1 MRVTSLPQLH
11 CVIKPRFVFINSLE
25 LVEISDVFDISC
37 AHQLYILLRNSLV
50 QLSSYLRITTPTRQ
64 NLLTIMVNQSPVAT
78 ATSPNISGRN
88 AKKSKEEW
96 KRNVWRSKTVRLLNG
111 SFLEATSPPTEPL
124 LIEADANV
132 LKLFV
137 SWLYTGKFHMIRQH
151 LLQDDDDDDDK
162 WYIGITKLYIL
173 ADWLNCTAL
182 ERLIVTA
189 QQDRLMGSRWNLPTW
204 RSIDLLSHSSLESS
218 GLYQYY
224 LTVYDQ
230 HWDGHVGDQTHPDG
244 QSIPATLSEDPMPPH
259 FAYRVLLMKLRTAQ
273 NNKGEEKDCQCCR
286 DRCKFHRHESEEERK
301 ATCGSLNDETEDD
314 EDATSDFDSEVDSES
329 ESESD
334 TDSDADTSAGPT
346 AKKRVREGEDNEG
359 AKAKRIKAV

>member
-1 MRVTSLPQLH
+1 MI
-11 CVIKPRFVFINSLE
+11 C
-25 LVEISDVFDISC
+25 SC
-37 AHQLYILLRNSLV
+37 
-50 QLSSYLRITTPTRQ
+50 SYLNKQQRQDPLKVQGRMKAQRLEKQDCQFEGPTDKDSR
-64 NLLTIMVNQSPVAT
+64 LCVDSDM
-78 ATSPNISGRN
+78 ISL
-88 AKKSKEEW
+88 KSKE
-96 KRNVWRSKTVRLLNG
+96 KRAPKIFHVHRALLCFYSPYHDRLLNG

-137 SWLYTGKFHMIRQH
+137 SWLYTGEFHMIRQH
-151 LLQDDDDDDDK
+151 LFQDDDDDDDK

-301 ATCGSLNDETEDD
+301 ATCGSPNDETEDD
-314 EDATSDFDSEVDSES
+314 EDAISDFDSEVDSES

-334 TDSDADTSAGPT
+334 TNSDADTCAEPT
-346 AKKRVREGEDNEG
+346 TKKRVREGEDNEG
-359 AKAKRIKAV
+359 AKAERMKAD

>member
-1 MRVTSLPQLH
+1 
-11 CVIKPRFVFINSLE
+11 
-25 LVEISDVFDISC
+25 
-37 AHQLYILLRNSLV
+37 
-50 QLSSYLRITTPTRQ
+50 
-64 NLLTIMVNQSPVAT
+64 MVNQSPVAT

-96 KRNVWRSKTVRLLNG
+96 KRNVWRSKTVSRLCVDSDMISLKSKEKRGPKIFHVHRALLCFYSPYHDRLLNG

-273 NNKGEEKDCQCCR
+273 NNKGEEKD
-286 DRCKFHRHESEEERK
+286 S
-301 ATCGSLNDETEDD
+301 CGSLNDETEDD

-334 TDSDADTSAGPT
+334 TDSDADTSAEPT

-359 AKAKRIKAV
+359 ARAKRIKAV

>member
-1 MRVTSLPQLH
+1 
-11 CVIKPRFVFINSLE
+11 
-25 LVEISDVFDISC
+25 
-37 AHQLYILLRNSLV
+37 
-50 QLSSYLRITTPTRQ
+50 
-64 NLLTIMVNQSPVAT
+64 MVNQSPVAT
-78 ATSPNISGRN
+78 ATSSSNNDKNLTRP
-88 AKKSKEEW
+88 KEGW
-96 KRNVWRSKTVRLLNG
+96 KRNVWRSKTVSRLCVDSDMISLKSKEKRGPKIFHVHRALLCFYSPYHDILLNG

-124 LIEADANV
+124 LMEANANV

-137 SWLYTGKFHMIRQH
+137 SWLYTGKIHMPGEH
-151 LLQDDDDDDDK
+151 LSQTDDDDAK
-162 WYIGITKLYIL
+162 WYTGVTKLYIL
-173 ADWLNCTAL
+173 ADWLNCIAL

-189 QQDRLMGSRWNLPTW
+189 QQDHTDDFWNLPA
-204 RSIDLLSHSSLESS
+204 SKSLGLLSHSSLESS

-224 LTVYDQ
+224 LTVYAQ
-230 HWDGHVGDQTHPDG
+230 HWVGHVRDQTHPDG

-273 NNKGEEKDCQCCR
+273 NNKDEEKDCQCCH

-334 TDSDADTSAGPT
+334 TDSDADTSAEPT

-359 AKAKRIKAV
+359 ARAKRIKAV